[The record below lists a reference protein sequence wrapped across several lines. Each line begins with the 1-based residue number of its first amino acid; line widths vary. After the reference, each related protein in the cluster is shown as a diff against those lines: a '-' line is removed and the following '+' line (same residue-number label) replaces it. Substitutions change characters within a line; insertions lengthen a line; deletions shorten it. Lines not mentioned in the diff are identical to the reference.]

1 MHRPGETV
9 RGFAILRVVTWRS
22 LLIVAVL
29 AAAGVLVFVIAK
41 RRPETPVADLVAQFA
56 QANKQP
62 SDTAFE
68 IMDVTI
74 DGLTKRSIAAQ
85 EQTRL
90 TYHVTVPAHARFR
103 VAMALTP
110 DAWARSSA
118 SVLFL
123 IGVSDGRAYRNVQSV
138 VINPYAEPTDRRWHD
153 VSVNLDEYAGLT
165 IDLILNT
172 RATVAP
178 ADLPGLLAVWGDPT
192 LVSR

>member
-1 MHRPGETV
+1 
-9 RGFAILRVVTWRS
+9 VVTWRS
-22 LLIVAVL
+22 PSIVAVL
-29 AAAGVLVFVIAK
+29 VAAGVLVFVIAT

-56 QANKQP
+56 QATKQP
-62 SDTAFE
+62 SDAAFE

-90 TYHVTVPAHARFR
+90 TYHVTVPARARFR
-103 VAMALTP
+103 VAIALTAK
-110 DAWARSSA
+110 AWTRPSGG
-118 SVLFL
+118 VLFL
-123 IGVSDGRAYRNVQSV
+123 IGVSDGRAYRNAQSV
-138 VINPYAEPTDRRWHD
+138 VINPSAAAADRRWHD
-153 VSVNLDEYAGLT
+153 VTVNLDEYAGLT

-178 ADLPGLLAVWGDPT
+178 ADLPRLLAVWGAPT